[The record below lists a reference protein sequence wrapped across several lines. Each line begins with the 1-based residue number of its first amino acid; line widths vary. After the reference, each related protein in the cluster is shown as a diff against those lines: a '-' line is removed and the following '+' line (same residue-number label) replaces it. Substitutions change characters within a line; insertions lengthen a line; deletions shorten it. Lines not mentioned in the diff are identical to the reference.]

1 MPSEST
7 YELLALRYAHR
18 EGVRG
23 QHFLGHDETSDEPH
37 PTAYYVWLARSESH
51 TVLIDAGMTAQTASS
66 LAGLEYI
73 DSPLTLL
80 RDVGVEPED
89 VDVVMLTHLH
99 YDHTGLVDQLPSA
112 RFVVQQ
118 SEWAYWHGPWAE
130 RIARETWLRPE
141 HDLQVLAEA
150 QRDGRVSL
158 VDGETEVLPGLT
170 VHLVG
175 GHTAGMQIV
184 SVRTA
189 AGTAVVASDASHFY
203 ENLEQDRPAPLLHDM
218 TSIYGAYDTITS
230 LAEPSSL
237 FLPGHDPDVMAR
249 HPRRHPAN
257 ENVAVVAE
265 RASSATAQRV
275 PDRGGVSTRDGGEP
289 HAFVVGLIGAGIG
302 PSLTPALHEQ
312 EAHHFGLDY
321 VYRIIDLPT
330 LGLEASDVGELL
342 RNANHL
348 GFDALNITHPCKQ
361 LVLEHLDEVDD
372 IVARVGAANTVLFAK
387 GRAIGHNTD
396 VTGFT
401 TAVREGLPG
410 APMGR
415 VVQIGAGGA
424 GAAIAHALIGLGVEA
439 LTIVDISP
447 ERSADLAT
455 ALRRTAPDVD
465 ITPGGTELLA
475 DAVPDADGVVHCTPT
490 GMLDHPGLPLDAA
503 LLREDLWVA
512 DIVYR
517 PVETELLTQAR
528 RAGCRVLP
536 GGAMAVHQAVDAF
549 ALITGLTPDAARMS
563 AHFRSLV
570 ER

>member
-1 MPSEST
+1 VHSEPT
-7 YELLALRYAHR
+7 YELLSLRYAYR

-23 QHFLGHDETSDEPH
+23 QHFLGHDTASDDSH
-37 PTAYYVWLARSESH
+37 PTAYYVWLARSDAH
-51 TVLIDAGMTAQTASS
+51 TVLIDAGMTAGTASG

-80 RDVGVEPED
+80 RDLGVEPGD
-89 VDVVMLTHLH
+89 IDVVVLTHLH
-99 YDHTGLVDQLPSA
+99 YDHTGLVDQLPTA

-118 SEWAYWHGPWAE
+118 SEWDYWHGPWAD
-130 RIARETWLRPE
+130 RITRETWLRSD
-141 HDLQVLAEA
+141 HDLEVLADARRE
-150 QRDGRVSL
+150 GRVSL

-175 GHTAGMQIV
+175 GHTAGMQVV
-184 SVRTA
+184 SVRTTE
-189 AGTAVVASDASHFY
+189 GTAVVASDASHFY
-203 ENLEQDRPAPLLHDM
+203 ENLELDRPAPLLHDM
-218 TSIYGAYDTITS
+218 TQVYGAYDAITA
-230 LAEPSSL
+230 LAEPSTL
-237 FLPGHDPDVMAR
+237 FLPGHDPDVMTR
-249 HPRRHPAN
+249 HPRRHPGN

-265 RASSATAQRV
+265 RAPATTAVRTAE
-275 PDRGGVSTRDGGEP
+275 GAGASTRDGGEP

-312 EAHHFGLDY
+312 EARHFGLDY
-321 VYRIIDLPT
+321 TYRIIDLPT
-330 LGLEASDVGELL
+330 LGLEASDVGELV
-342 RNANHL
+342 RNANRL

-372 IVARVGAANTVLFAK
+372 IVGRVGAANTVLFRK

-424 GAAIAHALIGLGVEA
+424 GAAIAHALTGLGVES
-439 LTIVDISP
+439 LTIVDTSP
-447 ERSADLAT
+447 ERSAELA
-455 ALRRTAPDVD
+455 AVLGRTAAHVDV
-465 ITPGGTELLA
+465 TPGGPELLA
-475 DAVPDADGVVHCTPT
+475 DALRRADGMVHCTPT
-490 GMLDHPGLPLDAA
+490 GMLDHPGLPLDAE

-517 PVETELLTQAR
+517 PVETALLTQAR
-528 RAGCRVLP
+528 RIGCRVLD

-549 ALITGLTPDAARMS
+549 ALITGLTPDAERMA
-563 AHFRSLV
+563 AHFRRLV